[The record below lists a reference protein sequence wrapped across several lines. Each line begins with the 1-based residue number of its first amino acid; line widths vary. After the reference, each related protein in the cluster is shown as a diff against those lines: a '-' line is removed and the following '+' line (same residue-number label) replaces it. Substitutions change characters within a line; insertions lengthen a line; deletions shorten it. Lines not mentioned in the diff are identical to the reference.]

1 MKLIITFLLIIVSNA
16 ILGQSKTYST
26 RTVASN
32 FETEEILK
40 EFDGKVEIHE
50 KSGTNTYKYFAFDTE
65 TNDVIEL
72 QTYILSKNDS
82 TLIIISPDDTDP
94 ESFGVIF
101 KLCDRIEV
109 ESNNTNSEILVFA
122 GKDME
127 GLGNTYFN
135 RNFGLIQSIFNPRK
149 LISNIY
155 VYDQQECLNDNI
167 IIKLKEKTRYNML
180 Q

>member
-109 ESNNTNSEILVFA
+109 KSNNTNSEILVFA

-127 GLGNTYFN
+127 GLDTPF
-135 RNFGLIQSIFNPRK
+135 RFAPVI
-149 LISNIY
+149 
-155 VYDQQECLNDNI
+155 
-167 IIKLKEKTRYNML
+167 
-180 Q
+180 